1 MTVVVT
7 GAGCFLSTICDSLE
21 HCKKV
26 LVCPGTSNLVL
37 SLGWNLLGLNLSTCF
52 PPQVKAEIIATFS
65 LCGFANLT
73 SIGITLGGLSE
84 LFNSPRSSTCQADPA
99 LAHCKAEAR

>member
-1 MTVVVT
+1 M
-7 GAGCFLSTICDSLE
+7 
-21 HCKKV
+21 
-26 LVCPGTSNLVL
+26 
-37 SLGWNLLGLNLSTCF
+37 
-52 PPQVKAEIIATFS
+52 IATFF